1 MKWYEMMKWHILR
14 LWKLLLLSEKD
25 LLSSLFDQ
33 EDIPKDTSTEDN
45 LGMGEGGERLT
56 KVWTLNQLKHLQ
68 IKSETTYFLFY

>member
-14 LWKLLLLSEKD
+14 LWKLPLLSEKD
-25 LLSSLFDQ
+25 LLSSLFDL

-56 KVWTLNQLKHLQ
+56 KVWTLDQLKHLQ

>member
-1 MKWYEMMKWHILR
+1 MKWHILR

-56 KVWTLNQLKHLQ
+56 KV
-68 IKSETTYFLFY
+68 